1 MDLLGLF
8 IGYPWVAFVV
18 AAAFLVGWR
27 TRRVPLM
34 ILAAIC
40 WAAYGAYEYAM
51 QTALVHG
58 RVQYQGRPSAV
69 LSYTADC
76 IGICDL
82 AVLSLIKRR
91 HSVGGSAAQ

>member
-40 WAAYGAYEYAM
+40 WAAYGVYEYAM
-51 QTALVHG
+51 KLRWLCTG
-58 RVQYQGRPSAV
+58 ECNIRVDLLLFYPILLIVSAFAIWRFYR
-69 LSYTADC
+69 S
-76 IGICDL
+76 
-82 AVLSLIKRR
+82 
-91 HSVGGSAAQ
+91 